1 MQPGRGLGANLM
13 AEPAI
18 MARLRELAGFPLV
31 PGTLNVRLPGPVER
45 DSSWRYVPAAQLA
58 PDWDDRT
65 GQAGCYLTPV
75 LIAGS
80 YRGLA
85 FQADEPGEP
94 GYPPDQ
100 IELLS
105 EVHLRN
111 ALGLQDGDPIAVSFG

>member
-1 MQPGRGLGANLM
+1 M

-18 MARLRELAGFPLV
+18 MARLRELAGFQLV

-45 DSSWRYVPAAQLA
+45 DSAWRYVPAAELA
-58 PDWDDRT
+58 TDWEERT
-65 GQAGCYLTPV
+65 GQAGCHLAPV

-111 ALGLQDGDPIAVSFG
+111 ALGLQDGDAIAVSFG

>member
-1 MQPGRGLGANLM
+1 VQPGRGLGANLM

-18 MARLRELAGFPLV
+18 MARLRELAGFALV
-31 PGTLNVRLPGPVER
+31 LGTLNVHLPGPIER
-45 DSSWRYVPAAQLA
+45 GSSWRYVQATELA
-58 PDWDDRT
+58 PDWEERT
-65 GQAGCYLTPV
+65 GQAGCFLAAV

-85 FQADEPGEP
+85 FQGDEQREP

-105 EVHLRN
+105 EVHLRDT
-111 ALGLQDGDPIAVSFG
+111 LGLQDGDSIVVSFA